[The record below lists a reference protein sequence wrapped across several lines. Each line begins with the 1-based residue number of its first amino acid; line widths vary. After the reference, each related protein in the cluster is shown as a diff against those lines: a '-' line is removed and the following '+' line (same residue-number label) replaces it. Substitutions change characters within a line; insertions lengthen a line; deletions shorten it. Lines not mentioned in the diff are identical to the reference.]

1 MAIWRHLTWFDL
13 PLEALDL
20 DPFCPKRTQ
29 RFLRE
34 SKDPES
40 LPSGS
45 WATGTEP
52 GVLAIT
58 TARPPHPHP
67 PTHTSAF
74 VSSPLPPPAQLTD
87 TWAQKE
93 IQHPPPDPTGGCWGR
108 DTPHFRVGCGGGG
121 GSQLPLSTS
130 SQDCLHSCLHAF
142 SMFPSEKPALLSTS
156 AWLLTP
162 GVQNLCPRGAVL
174 ATCCLP
180 FSPAH
185 VDLPAPILSSPCSS
199 LLFLVAVEFLL

>member
-1 MAIWRHLTWFDL
+1 MV
-13 PLEALDL
+13 
-20 DPFCPKRTQ
+20 PFCPKRTP

-34 SKDPES
+34 PKDPES

-58 TARPPHPHP
+58 TAAPP
-67 PTHTSAF
+67 TSAF
-74 VSSPLPPPAQLTD
+74 VSSPLPPPARLID
-87 TWAQKE
+87 TRAQKE
-93 IQHPPPDPTGGCWGR
+93 IQHPPPDPTGGCWGWG
-108 DTPHFRVGCGGGG
+108 TPHFPVGCGGGG

-156 AWLLTP
+156 ARLRMP
-162 GVQNLCPRGAVL
+162 GVQNPCPRGAVL

-180 FSPAH
+180 FSPTH
-185 VDLPAPILSSPCSS
+185 VDLPALILSSPCSS
-199 LLFLVAVEFLL
+199 LLFLVAVGFLL